1 MFLHLLHSVDVVVP
15 RGSLSPPSSP
25 RDECKQALPI
35 KGSRVYEVGVKQT
48 VGGVREANRAI
59 RGFRQIREGR
69 AWRQNGLEVLLL
81 VSPNRRNH
89 AHRNK
94 SRALVKPLHHVQAA
108 GDVVATLLLR
118 ERIER
123 VNTTMLRRVS

>member
-15 RGSLSPPSSP
+15 RGSLPSPSSL

-35 KGSRVYEVGVKQT
+35 KGSRVYEMGVEQT
-48 VGGVREANRAI
+48 VGGIREANSAI
-59 RGFRQIREGR
+59 RSFRQIREGR

-81 VSPNRRNH
+81 VSPNRGNH

-108 GDVVATLLLR
+108 GDVVAALLLR
-118 ERIER
+118 ERKQR
-123 VNTTMLRRVS
+123 ASTTMLRRVS